1 MKESASRKG
10 VAVLGLP
17 VALFVLGAAWALF
30 DIYALGHWD
39 PKFGPWENFE
49 LGLAVLGVLAV
60 AAGVVNAVV
69 VLGAFRFL
77 ETWSPRSLMAASAA
91 AAALALA
98 VLGATEIA
106 HTVTDPLVSL
116 LGGRDQPVIH
126 VAVLSLV
133 PCVLMAATF
142 LAGEAIRRHR
152 DRSTT
157 E

>member
-1 MKESASRKG
+1 M
-10 VAVLGLP
+10 
-17 VALFVLGAAWALF
+17 ALFVLGSAGSLF

-39 PKFGPWENFE
+39 PKFGPWENFVLS
-49 LGLAVLGVLAV
+49 LGVLGVLAA

-69 VLGAFRFL
+69 VLAACRFL
-77 ETWSPRSLMAASAA
+77 EAWSLRRLVVASVLAAIASL
-91 AAALALA
+91 AAL
-98 VLGATEIA
+98 GGTEIA

-142 LAGEAIRRHR
+142 LVGEAWRRR
-152 DRSTT
+152 RRPP
-157 E
+157 ER